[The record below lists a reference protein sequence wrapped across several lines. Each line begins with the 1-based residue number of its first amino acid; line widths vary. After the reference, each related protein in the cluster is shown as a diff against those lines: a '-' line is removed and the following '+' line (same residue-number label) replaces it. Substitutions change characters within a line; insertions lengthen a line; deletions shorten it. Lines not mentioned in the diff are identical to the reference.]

1 MAESA
6 IHIEGIDETTQQ
18 HVRIH
23 LRVLTSEEATP
34 AIISFAAPRD
44 FLPDALG
51 REVQGR
57 RAADISN
64 CQAQV
69 FGSGRSA
76 QSPSAPRV
84 CAAPRGF
91 LPEA

>member
-6 IHIEGIDETTQQ
+6 IHIEGIDEATRQ

-23 LRVLTSEEATP
+23 LRVLTSEESTP
-34 AIISFAAPRD
+34 AVVNFAAPRG
-44 FLPDALG
+44 FLAEDSG
-51 REVQGR
+51 KEVAGR

-69 FGSGRSA
+69 FGS
-76 QSPSAPRV
+76 PRGLESV
-84 CAAPRGF
+84 ATPGVFAAPRGF
-91 LPEA
+91 LPES

>member
-6 IHIEGIDETTQQ
+6 IHIEGIDETTRQ

-23 LRVLTSEEATP
+23 LRVLTSEESMP
-34 AIISFAAPRD
+34 AVVNFAAPRG

-57 RAADISN
+57 RAADISS

-69 FGSGRSA
+69 FGSSRGLGSVA
-76 QSPSAPRV
+76 TPGV
-84 CAAPRGF
+84 FAAPRGF
-91 LPEA
+91 VPES

>member
-1 MAESA
+1 MAQSA
-6 IHIEGIDETTQQ
+6 IHIEGIDETTRQ

-23 LRVLTSEEATP
+23 LRVLTSEESTP
-34 AIISFAAPRD
+34 ALVDFAAPRG
-44 FLPDALG
+44 FLSDALG

-57 RAADISN
+57 RAADVSN

-69 FGSGRSA
+69 FASGLSVG
-76 QSPSAPRV
+76 SPSAPPV